1 MRRRADHLS
10 AAKRAGHLGLAT
22 LVVGALAAGLLAGCG
37 GGEGNLTVT
46 AVFDDVA
53 DLADGA
59 PVQLADVGIGQV
71 QSIHLD
77 DSGRRAEV
85 QLSIERSAEVPA
97 DVTARVRR
105 TSPLGEKFIELRP
118 ADATGAGQAL
128 LEDGATIDD
137 TEVVPDLEQLVG
149 SGTDFFG
156 ALGAGELAVLLE
168 ESAEGFGGQ
177 GQNIRAVLDNL
188 GGVAEGFAA
197 HTDELETLITSIDQ
211 LAADT
216 GPAAAQHADALTNL
230 AAATDLLD
238 DDSEQLLD
246 LMDSLA
252 ALATTGSSIL
262 REHVD
267 EIEGQIDA
275 LHSVSRAVATEQDS
289 FSALL
294 ENAQY
299 HNEAL
304 RTGVRDFF
312 AQVLNDFIICGV
324 PGGGD
329 QPGSALNSC
338 NGS

>member
-1 MRRRADHLS
+1 MRRLALS
-10 AAKRAGHLGLAT
+10 TVL
-22 LVVGALAAGLLAGCG
+22 VGALVAGMLAGCG
-37 GGEGNLTVT
+37 GGDDTLTVT

-71 QSIHLD
+71 RSIRLD
-77 DSGRRAEV
+77 EGGSRAEV
-85 QLSIERSAEVPA
+85 EMTIDTSAGVPA

-105 TSPLGEKFIELRP
+105 TSPLGEKFIELQP
-118 ADATGAGQAL
+118 SDPTVSDPTL
-128 LEDGATIDD
+128 LADGATIDN

-238 DDSEQLLD
+238 DDSEELLD

-267 EIEGQIDA
+267 EIENQIDA
-275 LHSVSRAVATEQDS
+275 LRSVSRAVATEQES
-289 FSALL
+289 FGVLL
-294 ENAQY
+294 ENAQH

-304 RTGVRDFF
+304 RLGVRDFF

-329 QPGSALNSC
+329 QPGNALNSC

>member
-1 MRRRADHLS
+1 MGSWLGSRRMGRSALS
-10 AAKRAGHLGLAT
+10 T
-22 LVVGALAAGLLAGCG
+22 LLVGALAAGLLAGCG
-37 GGEGNLTVT
+37 GGGDHLTVT

-71 QSIHLD
+71 HSIHLD
-77 DSGRRAEV
+77 DSGSRAQVEMR
-85 QLSIERSAEVPA
+85 IDRSAGVPA
-97 DVTARVRR
+97 AVTARVRR

-118 ADATGAGQAL
+118 DNASAAAPEL
-128 LEDGATIDD
+128 LEDGATIAN

-149 SGTDFFG
+149 SGTAFFG
-156 ALGAGELAVLLE
+156 ALGAGELSVLLE
-168 ESAEGFGGQ
+168 ETAEGFGGQ

-216 GPAAAQHADALTNL
+216 GPAAEQHADALTNL

-252 ALATTGSSIL
+252 ALATTGGSIL
-262 REHVD
+262 REHID
-267 EIEGQIDA
+267 EIENQIDA
-275 LHSVSRAVATEQDS
+275 LRSVSRAVATEQES
-289 FSALL
+289 FGALL
-294 ENAQY
+294 ENAQH

-304 RTGVRDFF
+304 RLGVRDFF
-312 AQVLNDFIICGV
+312 AQVLNDFIICGL

-329 QPGSALNSC
+329 QPGNALNSC